1 MFGLVMKTS
10 APGCCRRPGDRRGF
24 AGDGY
29 TGTGAAAD
37 LGGTAWHTL
46 SAGQVPCSEEADTAC
61 LRSCHGPACP
71 AGWL

>member
-46 SAGQVPCSEEADTAC
+46 SAGQVPCS
-61 LRSCHGPACP
+61 
-71 AGWL
+71 